1 MPPGCA
7 DASGAIGT
15 WVPDCGRGILIQ
27 KHAGSCRQG
36 CAVTSTFDTQSQEPA
51 AKLNDEAA
59 RLRRERAFAAYVAA
73 LAVASEVD
81 LPAVLQR
88 IVDLA
93 REVVPAK
100 YAALG
105 VADTTGRIVQFI
117 TSGITPEER
126 AAIGPPPQGHGLLKV
141 LIEKG
146 EPLLVPDIQA
156 DPRSVGFPPNHPK
169 MKTLIGVP
177 IKQGR
182 RTLGDLYLTERLDG
196 RPFDEEDLEVL
207 QILAGHAATAID
219 RAYLYRQLEISRLQ
233 AEEQR
238 DQIRAILDSLPPA
251 VLIQSPPDAT
261 CELANNAAMQ
271 MLLGPA
277 APISAIPIHGRHYR
291 LLQGDGTPLHNDSR
305 PGIRAL
311 RGETIRNRQLMVE
324 RWDGRRFPVLV
335 QANPLRDARGEIV
348 RAVVVL
354 QDITRLREA
363 EQLKDDFISLVSHEL
378 RTPVTAIYGGAHL
391 LANEGDHL
399 DPDTRNAILADIVA
413 ESERLDQMLSNLLSL
428 ASIQAG
434 RLEPNTEPVLIKPV
448 AARVAAEV
456 DRRTSLHT
464 IVVDLPADLPPV
476 EADPNLLS
484 QVLRNLLENA
494 VKYSPDGGEI
504 RITASVEHPIV
515 AIHVT
520 DKGVGIA
527 SELVNQVFER
537 FRRPGAPPTIRGMGL
552 GLYLS
557 KHLMQAQGGSISAS
571 SAGPGQGATFTIR
584 LPIARDW
591 EED

>member
-1 MPPGCA
+1 VTPFFTWPPLPSPDGMLMSEKVHGGTRGQEVA
-7 DASGAIGT
+7 ASVEHDDEQLT
-15 WVPDCGRGILIQ
+15 
-27 KHAGSCRQG
+27 
-36 CAVTSTFDTQSQEPA
+36 
-51 AKLNDEAA
+51 DEAS
-59 RLRRERAFAAYVAA
+59 RVRRERAFAAYVAA

-105 VADTTGRIVQFI
+105 VAENGRIVEFI
-117 TSGITPEER
+117 TSGITQEQR

-146 EPLLVPDIQA
+146 EPLLVPDISA
-156 DPRSVGFPPNHPK
+156 DPRSHGFPPNHPV
-169 MKTLIGVP
+169 MKSLIGVP
-177 IKQGR
+177 IKLGQ

-196 RPFDEEDLEVL
+196 RPFDEQDLEVL
-207 QILAGHAATAID
+207 TILASHAAAAID
-219 RAYLYRQLEISRLQ
+219 RAYLYRELAASRTQ

-238 DQIRAILDSLPPA
+238 DQVRAILDSLPSG
-251 VLIQSPPDAT
+251 VLIHVPPDGKV
-261 CELANNAAMQ
+261 ELANDAAIQ

-277 APISAIPIHGRHYR
+277 LPASTMPVPDRHYT
-291 LLQGDGTPLHNDSR
+291 LLQADGTSLPSDER
-305 PGIRAL
+305 PGMRAL
-311 RGETIRNRQLMVE
+311 RGESIRNRQLLVE
-324 RWDGRRFPVLV
+324 RWDGHRFPVLV
-335 QANPLRDARGEIV
+335 QANPLRDARSQIV
-348 RAVVVL
+348 RAVVVI

-378 RTPVTAIYGGAHL
+378 RTPVTTIYGGAHL
-391 LANEGDHL
+391 LAHEGETL
-399 DPDTRNAILADIVA
+399 DEGTRASILADIVA
-413 ESERLDQMLSNLLSL
+413 ESERLEQMLSNLLSL

-434 RLEPNTEPVLIKPV
+434 RLEPNTEPVLIKPL
-448 AARVAAEV
+448 AKRVAAEV
-456 DRRTSLHT
+456 QNRTIRHT
-464 IVVDLPADLPPV
+464 FTVEIPTDLPPV

-504 RITASVEHPIV
+504 CVSASLEAPLV

-520 DKGVGIA
+520 DQGVGIA
-527 SELVNQVFER
+527 PEHVNQVFER
-537 FRRPGAPPTIRGMGL
+537 FRRPGAPPTVRGMGL

-557 KHLMQAQGGSISAS
+557 RHLVEAQRGTISAT

-591 EED
+591 EEE